1 MFFRAAAGPV
11 EFFPPNSHRPII
23 TVLGFAITATGI
35 RAGLFLIGLG
45 VLAPAVGGLVLPYV
59 SRKVDQD

>member
-23 TVLGFAITATGI
+23 TVLGFAITATGTV
-35 RAGLFLIGLG
+35 FGLG
-45 VLAPAVGGLVLPYV
+45 CSSSASV
-59 SRKVDQD
+59 SWP